1 MRIKISTVFNYIFI
15 FCWCTL
21 SLLPYVLMGISA
33 FNTSVDIKKGDIFSH
48 PSFTT
53 FEANFKAL
61 LDNDAFFSAIGNT
74 LFVSVGAM
82 FFGVLLS
89 SMAAYAYTILR
100 NKVTNK
106 IFYLSF
112 FAILI
117 PSATTIIPLFM
128 LLQKVNM
135 LNSLLTVILV
145 SLSIPFTTFILVQN
159 AKSFPMDLI
168 KAARA
173 DGMSEVGIYFKIF
186 IPSLKPVFITAAI
199 ISFIDAWNGFMMP
212 LIIVQS
218 PDLMTLSLFLNNLGA
233 NQSTDCG
240 MFMLALVVST
250 LPILILFLITQK
262 FFKLGMKGL

>member
-1 MRIKISTVFNYIFI
+1 MHIKASTVFNYIFI
-15 FCWCTL
+15 ICCCAL
-21 SLLPYVLMGISA
+21 SLLPYILMGLSA

-48 PSFTT
+48 PSFVS
-53 FEANFKAL
+53 FAANYKAL
-61 LDNDAFFSAIGNT
+61 MDNAAFFSAIENT
-74 LFVSVGAM
+74 LFVSIGAM
-82 FFGVLLS
+82 FLGVLLS
-89 SMAAYAYTILR
+89 SMAAYAYTILK

-135 LNSLLTVILV
+135 LNSLFTVILV

-159 AKSFPMDLI
+159 AKSFPIDLI

-173 DGMSEVGIYFKIF
+173 DGMSEVGIYFKVF
-186 IPSLKPVFITAAI
+186 IPTLKPVFITAAI
-199 ISFIDAWNGFMMP
+199 ISFIDMWNGFMMP

-218 PDLMTLSLFLNNLGA
+218 LDLMTLPLFLNNLGA
-233 NQSTDCG
+233 NQSADYG
-240 MFMLALVVST
+240 IFMLALVVST
-250 LPILILFLITQK
+250 IPILLIFLFSQK
-262 FFKLGMKGL
+262 FFTMGMKGI